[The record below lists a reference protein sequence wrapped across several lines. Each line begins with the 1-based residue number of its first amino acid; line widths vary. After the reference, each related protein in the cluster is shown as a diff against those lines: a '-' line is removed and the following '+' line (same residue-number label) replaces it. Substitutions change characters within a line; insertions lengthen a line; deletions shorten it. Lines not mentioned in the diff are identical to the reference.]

1 MADAQDSLSQVQEK
15 GRHDSFTI
23 DASGRPIALGGT
35 RLKLPTI
42 GWVSTYEGLPH
53 VTTKAFTISQEGSW
67 SIGFSYEIEPEVTP
81 CVAGLCWC

>member
-1 MADAQDSLSQVQEK
+1 MLRTSYPKFKKK

-23 DASGRPIALGGT
+23 DARGRPIALGGT

-42 GWVSTYEGLPH
+42 GGVSTYEGLPH
-53 VTTKAFTISQEGSW
+53 VTTKAFTISQEAGSW

-81 CVAGLCWC
+81 CVAGLCGC

>member
-1 MADAQDSLSQVQEK
+1 MLRTSYPKFKKQ

-23 DASGRPIALGGT
+23 DARGRPIALGNT

>member
-1 MADAQDSLSQVQEK
+1 MLRTTYPKFKKK

-23 DASGRPIALGGT
+23 DASGRPIALGDP

-53 VTTKAFTISQEGSW
+53 VTTKAFTI
-67 SIGFSYEIEPEVTP
+67 
-81 CVAGLCWC
+81 

>member
-1 MADAQDSLSQVQEK
+1 MADAQDNLSQVQEK

-53 VTTKAFTISQEGSW
+53 VTTKAFTI
-67 SIGFSYEIEPEVTP
+67 
-81 CVAGLCWC
+81 

>member
-42 GWVSTYEGLPH
+42 GWVST
-53 VTTKAFTISQEGSW
+53 
-67 SIGFSYEIEPEVTP
+67 
-81 CVAGLCWC
+81 